1 MRRIS
6 PEKLAEELENR
17 EIDGWH
23 WSKNNGGYHQK
34 RDFFTVH
41 WEVQKDDRDSIR
53 LHVESPVYKVD
64 PQLNVL
70 KQEII
75 SAILVPNVISD
86 LEALAKMHGFQFKK
100 GTRISAVAVQNN
112 RSTEPCR
119 VIFTDD
125 KRQTTIQQDIA
136 VVHEAMG
143 SRVGIIVQ
151 QFTEQ
156 IKQHFPEP
164 KRG

>member
-17 EIDGWH
+17 EIPGWH

-34 RDFFTVH
+34 RDFLTVH

-53 LHVESPVYKVD
+53 LHVESPIYEVD
-64 PQLNVL
+64 PHLNAL

-75 SAILVPNVISD
+75 SAILSPHVTSD
-86 LEALAKMHGFQFKK
+86 LEALAKSHGFQFKK
-100 GTRISAVAVQNN
+100 GTRISVSAVQNN

-119 VIFTDD
+119 IILTDD
-125 KRQTTIQQDIA
+125 KRKTTIQQDIITVNEA
-136 VVHEAMG
+136 VG
-143 SRVGIIVQ
+143 SRIDRVIK
-151 QFTEQ
+151 QFTER
-156 IKQHFPEP
+156 IKQHFPQ
-164 KRG
+164 G